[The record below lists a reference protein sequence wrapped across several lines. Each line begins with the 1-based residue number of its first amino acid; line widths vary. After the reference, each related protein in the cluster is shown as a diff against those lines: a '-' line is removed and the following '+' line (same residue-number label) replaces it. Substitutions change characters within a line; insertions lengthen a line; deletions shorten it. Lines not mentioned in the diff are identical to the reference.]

1 MIMLI
6 LSSDDDKANERN
18 IELLLEEFKRNKSQD
33 TVKRLMTRMFAYRR
47 INETDFSVSEYIGSY
62 GMMKKGVYESCK

>member
-1 MIMLI
+1 MTMLI

-18 IELLLEEFKRNKSQD
+18 IELLEEFKRNKSQD
-33 TVKRLMTRMFAYRR
+33 TVKRLMTRTFAYRR

-62 GMMKKGVYESCK
+62 GMMKKGVYGSCK